1 MPRIAPDGTLRDW
14 SEISADGWSAIL
26 VGNGLSVN
34 LSRYF
39 AYQSLYEEAKPRRGR
54 GGLSDEDR
62 AVFKAFETTNFEVVL
77 AKLRDAITMA
87 EVLGRQPG
95 PYRRRFRSVQDALGE
110 AVRRVHLE
118 WSEVPDETLAAIKA
132 ELRSYSA
139 VFSTS
144 YDLILYWAIGHDE
157 DYGRF
162 RDCFWSNGCE
172 FDPKDAKVKGGGR
185 PVYYMHGALHLIVQ
199 GSGVTRK
206 LTQEDGRLLDQFGK
220 PIKDDDEARPLL
232 ISEATAREKL
242 RGIEGNDY
250 LAHVYDQFK
259 GQDGPLAVFG
269 HSLSEQDRHLI
280 DAINENPDR
289 PVAISMV
296 RRTKKQLREQQ
307 AAIWGKLH
315 TEDVVFYDA
324 ATHPLGDSAL
334 TINARRR
341 NFMGR
346 WVQLPDPA
354 TPVAP

>member
-1 MPRIAPDGTLRDW
+1 MPRTAPDGSLRDW
-14 SEISADGWSAIL
+14 SEIADEGWSAIL
-26 VGNGLSVN
+26 LGNGLSVN

-54 GGLSDEDR
+54 GGLSDKDR
-62 AVFKAFETTNFEVVL
+62 AVFKAFDTTNFEVVL

-87 EVLGRQPG
+87 EVLGRKPA
-95 PYRRRFRSVQDALGE
+95 PYRQRFRSVQDALGE

-118 WSEVPDETLAAIKA
+118 WTEVPDETLGAIKA
-132 ELRSYSA
+132 ELRRYGA

-144 YDLILYWAIGHDE
+144 YDLILYWAIGHND
-157 DYGRF
+157 DYGLF

-172 FDPKDAKVKGGGR
+172 FDPEDSEVRAGGR

-206 LTQEDGRLLDQFGK
+206 MTQEDGRLLDQFGK
-220 PIKDDDEARPLL
+220 PIKGDDEARPLL

-259 GQDGPLAVFG
+259 EQDKPLAAFG

-296 RRTKKQLREQQ
+296 RRSKKHLREQQ
-307 AAIWGKLH
+307 SYIWGKLH

-324 ATHPLGDSAL
+324 ATHPLGSAEL
-334 TINARRR
+334 TINAPRRR
-341 NFMGR
+341 FMGR
-346 WVQLPDPA
+346 WVQVPDPA
-354 TPVAP
+354 AAAAP